1 MRLPAVLVSGLA
13 AVWLSG
19 CSPQPAPSRVE
30 DSLTSG
36 RIKVVCAPEAERLI
50 AREQAAFE
58 ALYPNAHIELR
69 AGSSREAVRSLFAAE
84 CDLAVITRE
93 LDVEERAAAVRGR
106 LELDGYRFARDA
118 VVAIV
123 HPDNGI
129 ENMSVEDLRGIY
141 AGAHARWSELG
152 GRPEAIEPVIQPMDA
167 DITQFF
173 LETVMGDSPIRAR
186 VYTEPSDSAV
196 VARVSGNRA
205 ALGFISMAWAGR
217 GAKALR
223 VASVTGLPYLLA
235 DPEAVYNGTYALTR
249 FDNLYVRSDGARL
262 ANGFITFITS
272 RDGQAVVKDYGL
284 VPTSVPVRFV
294 RRSPMRSTH

>member
-1 MRLPAVLVSGLA
+1 MGLPAVLVSALA
-13 AVWLSG
+13 AFSLLG

-36 RIKVVCAPEAERLI
+36 RIRVVCAPEAERLI
-50 AREQAAFE
+50 AREQTAFA
-58 ALYPNAHIELR
+58 ALYLDAHFEMR
-69 AGSSREAVRSLFAAE
+69 TGSSREAVRALFAAE
-84 CDLAVITRE
+84 CDLAIITRE
-93 LDVEERAAAVRGR
+93 LDVGERAAAVRGR

-118 VVAIV
+118 VVAVV

-129 ENMSVEDLRGIY
+129 ENMSVEQLRGIY
-141 AGAHARWSELG
+141 EGTLARWSEMG
-152 GRPEAIEPVIQPMDA
+152 GRPEAIEPVIQPMDS

-173 LETVMGDSPIRAR
+173 LEEVMGESPIRAR

-196 VARVSGNRA
+196 VARVAANRA
-205 ALGFISMAWAGR
+205 ALGFISMAWADR

-249 FDNLYVRSDGARL
+249 FDNLYVRSDGPRL
-262 ANGFITFITS
+262 ANGFITFVTS
-272 RDGQAVVKDYGL
+272 REGQAVVRDCGL

-294 RRSPMRSTH
+294 RRSPLRGSH